1 MKILDVDPR
10 KAVVIVEF
18 ADGKEYTYTMA
29 DLAQEEHGP
38 VLATAMAHVTLDLE
52 TCKTKFKVW
61 QAQQFI
67 YLRKQQPSFDGK
79 TPKKMTEKDV
89 DAAMKTSDGFTS
101 MRNDLGRATACA
113 NMLEV
118 MASLVSGGRF
128 IRKDRPH
135 AVASVRS

>member
-10 KAVVIVEF
+10 KAVVFAEF

-29 DLAQEEHGP
+29 DLACEEHGP
-38 VLATAMAHVTLDLE
+38 VLAAAMAHATLDLQ
-52 TCKTKFKVW
+52 TCKTKLKAW
-61 QAQQFI
+61 EAEQFI
-67 YLRKQQPSFDGK
+67 ELKKPQPSFDGK

-89 DAAMKTSDGFTS
+89 DAAIKTSDGYTS

-118 MASLVSGGRF
+118 MASLASGGRF
-128 IRKDRPH
+128 VRKDRSH
-135 AVASVRS
+135 AVASGR